1 MRPCGYIDSK
11 ALFWSKWRGR
21 ERPIVREDGVILRMR
36 RTREERALPQNKSA
50 TKNNK
55 PNKNRK
61 IQIEKE
67 TFPNNLHQKNKE
79 SNENKKMGKNRRYPR
94 GETLNHSQTVPSI
107 TYHAESMNIHRSLL
121 LYLIRAVQASRSI
134 SAPNILIFLHKTRQ
148 APVTPG
154 RKHNRLTST

>member
-1 MRPCGYIDSK
+1 MRT
-11 ALFWSKWRGR
+11 
-21 ERPIVREDGVILRMR
+21 DGVILRMR
-36 RTREERALPQNKSA
+36 RTREERAFPQNKSA

-61 IQIEKE
+61 IKIKKG
-67 TFPNNLHQKNKE
+67 TFPNNLHQKSKE
-79 SNENKKMGKNRRYPR
+79 SNENKKMEMGKNRRYPR

-107 TYHAESMNIHRSLL
+107 TYHAESINIHRSLL

-154 RKHNRLTST
+154 CKHNRLTST